1 MSQQRIF
8 DYRSPNSTELLN
20 NKFTNILPA
29 GIYDGFTVSKNG
41 QISPGVL
48 LTKEGV
54 RISEDLPINL
64 LVPFNETAYS
74 RIDIIVCRH
83 EYIKTVPAPPA
94 EFKII
99 AGQPSENPVPKN
111 LPENSVLLAKG
122 FLEGGQTEY
131 STIEQV
137 GKPDEIVNVY
147 YDNKNWRI
155 IKGSLSAFR
164 KTFNVNSCKLLIY
177 IIPPGRYRDNE
188 VIEWGNPVATIDEKG
203 FLELN
208 NLAGQGR
215 TTETV
220 KQNADDIK
228 QEIQIREELFNH
240 LINTLSVEETER
252 KADVLSLQNQLKTAK
267 GTENWN
273 DSLSSNI
280 ENLHNRVTT
289 IESNG
294 GTGLPDH
301 NSRHE
306 KGGDDEISFD
316 KLRDGK
322 DFIKMKR
329 NERERLQS
337 AYNHIN
343 NDFIHISKF
352 QKNQLVNELNCN
364 IHHHDEKYYKKSW
377 IDTNAIQRKA
387 DKYHNHDSRYLRQR
401 DYKTDTFEPGEK
413 KLIKAFSTMPDHIKV
428 TYNYLAADGMPDQP
442 TYITGERSDEITC
455 SVQKTG
461 YGGNKDFEVY
471 IENRSVYHLWIN
483 IDFFTID

>member
-20 NKFTNILPA
+20 KKFTNILPA

-99 AGQPSENPVPKN
+99 AGQPSENTVPKN

-228 QEIQIREELFNH
+228 QEILIREELFNH
-240 LINTLSVEETER
+240 LINTLF
-252 KADVLSLQNQLKTAK
+252 L
-267 GTENWN
+267 
-273 DSLSSNI
+273 
-280 ENLHNRVTT
+280 
-289 IESNG
+289 
-294 GTGLPDH
+294 
-301 NSRHE
+301 
-306 KGGDDEISFD
+306 
-316 KLRDGK
+316 
-322 DFIKMKR
+322 
-329 NERERLQS
+329 
-337 AYNHIN
+337 
-343 NDFIHISKF
+343 
-352 QKNQLVNELNCN
+352 
-364 IHHHDEKYYKKSW
+364 
-377 IDTNAIQRKA
+377 
-387 DKYHNHDSRYLRQR
+387 
-401 DYKTDTFEPGEK
+401 
-413 KLIKAFSTMPDHIKV
+413 
-428 TYNYLAADGMPDQP
+428 
-442 TYITGERSDEITC
+442 
-455 SVQKTG
+455 
-461 YGGNKDFEVY
+461 
-471 IENRSVYHLWIN
+471 
-483 IDFFTID
+483 